1 MPGQEGIMRV
11 SDFDFDLPPRFIAQ
25 RPAQP
30 RDSSRLLVVG
40 REFRDLGIA
49 DLPGLLNPG
58 DVMVINDTRV
68 IPARL
73 MGRRRPS
80 GGKIEVTLI
89 KPGGG
94 NAWQTLVRPAR
105 KLNPGDRI
113 AFAPGFDAEVTAKGD
128 GGEVTLAL
136 SLSGNGLMAALQ
148 THGVMP
154 LPPYIKRGDKG
165 DRRDSEDYQ
174 TLFADKPGAVAAPTA
189 GLHFTPA
196 LVDAVKAAGVAVERL
211 TLHVGAGTFLPVN
224 TDDTDDHRMHAEWG
238 EITAAAAAAVNAA
251 KDQGGRVIAVGSTVL
266 RLVEAAA
273 GGEGRVKPFSG
284 ETDIFITPG
293 HRFRIADGLLTN
305 FHLPRSTLFML
316 VAAFSGLQTMKA
328 AYEHAKAAGY
338 RFYSY
343 GDACFLERQ
352 QEAGRTGSPTGI
364 NKNEAG
370 KG

>member
-1 MPGQEGIMRV
+1 MRV
-11 SDFDFDLPPRFIAQ
+11 SDFDFDLPRRFIAQ
-25 RPAQP
+25 RPAAP
-30 RDSSRLLVVG
+30 RDSARLLAVG
-40 REFRDLGIA
+40 RQFRDLGIA

-58 DVMVINDTRV
+58 DIMVINDTRV

-73 MGRRRPS
+73 IGRRQPS

-89 KPGGG
+89 KPGGE
-94 NAWQTLVRPAR
+94 NAWQTLARPAR

-113 AFAPGFDAEVTAKGD
+113 FFAPGFDAEVTARGD

-165 DRRDSEDYQ
+165 DPRDTEDYQ
-174 TLFADKPGAVAAPTA
+174 TLFADKPGAVVAPTA

-196 LVDAVKAAGVAVERL
+196 LLETIKAAGVGVERL
-211 TLHVGAGTFLPVN
+211 TLHVGAGTFLPVKA
-224 TDDTDDHRMHAEWG
+224 DDTDDHRMHAEWG
-238 EITAAAAAAVNAA
+238 EITATTAAAVNAA

-266 RLVEAAA
+266 RLLEAAA
-273 GGEGRVKPFSG
+273 DGDGLVNPFSG

-293 HRFRIADGLLTN
+293 YRFRIVDGLLTN
-305 FHLPRSTLFML
+305 FHLPCSTLFML

-328 AYEHAKAAGY
+328 VYEHAKAAGY

-343 GDACFLERQ
+343 GDACFLEGSNQEAERTGGPTGKQ
-352 QEAGRTGSPTGI
+352 QEVS
-364 NKNEAG
+364 